1 MATITSGELEGKKV
15 FAQQG
20 REIGVVHAVD
30 VDTTTFRVR
39 SLEIK
44 LKRELL
50 DELTL
55 KVPLMGSQS
64 VHLDVK
70 HVQAIADAVM
80 LVPSL
85 DELRALVPGGESK
98 P

>member
-1 MATITSGELEGKKV
+1 MSSLMSSNLEGKKV

-30 VDTTTFRVR
+30 FDTTSFRVK

-50 DELTL
+50 DELQL
-55 KVPLMGSQS
+55 KVPLMGSHS
-64 VHLDVK
+64 VHVGVE

-80 LVPSL
+80 LVPSV
-85 DELRALVPGGESK
+85 DELKVLVGGESK
-98 P
+98 